1 MTVTLKYKI
10 VNNND
15 IYWLNEISCV
25 WKELA
30 GVTARNKNKNASSNV
45 FRPRYSESLQRNLAR
60 LDHKVFDVRI
70 IVAYNCRAAKY
81 SSATANLPANWLI
94 GGDNSIKRQEI
105 Q

>member
-45 FRPRYSESLQRNLAR
+45 FRPRAIGLFGIATT
-60 LDHKVFDVRI
+60 K
-70 IVAYNCRAAKY
+70 
-81 SSATANLPANWLI
+81 SSTP
-94 GGDNSIKRQEI
+94 RP
-105 Q
+105 